1 MRKFFAAAAAVLA
14 ALFLLPVLLV
24 RGEPLVGVGM
34 SEIPE
39 GAEKVGGRVSFE
51 PSTAPSVEPSV
62 EPNVTRSKSS
72 YDFSHAAYAA
82 PAATLAPVTS
92 VPNEPSGESEPDD
105 AEDET
110 PPPGA
115 VAVYSELEGIEG
127 ESEASKDVARS
138 TGQNRSAIS
147 PTQSDLSHAA
157 DAAATINIV
166 GEGEM
171 ALEDYVAGVVAAE
184 MGPSF
189 PTEARRAQAVA
200 ARSLALYRVNHP
212 KHGDA
217 AVCLDA
223 GCCMAWKTPDEG
235 ALDAAQSTEGV
246 VATYDGEP
254 IMAAFFSGSDGAT
267 LSAAEVWGGGVPYL
281 VSVESPWETGDRTR
295 GHGVGMSQ
303 YGAAGMADGGADY
316 DEILR
321 HYYTGIEVG

>member
-1 MRKFFAAAAAVLA
+1 MRKFFAAAIAVLA

-24 RGEPLVGVGM
+24 RNEPLVGVGM

-51 PSTAPSVEPSV
+51 PSPSPGVSVEPS
-62 EPNVTRSKSS
+62 
-72 YDFSHAAYAA
+72 A
-82 PAATLAPVTS
+82 
-92 VPNEPSGESEPDD
+92 EPSVKPAGAIAVLAEIDEEP
-105 AEDET
+105 ET
-110 PPPGA
+110 
-115 VAVYSELEGIEG
+115 
-127 ESEASKDVARS
+127 ESEAGEDVA
-138 TGQNRSAIS
+138 T
-147 PTQSDLSHAA
+147 
-157 DAAATINIV
+157 TICVV

-223 GCCMAWKTPDEG
+223 SCCMAWKTPDEG
-235 ALDAAQSTEGV
+235 ALDAAKSTEGV

-281 VSVESPWETGDRTR
+281 VSVSSPWEGGGSIR

-303 YGAAGMADGGADY
+303 YGAAGMADDGADY

-321 HYYTGIEVG
+321 HFYTGIEVG

>member
-1 MRKFFAAAAAVLA
+1 MRKFFAAAIAVLA

-24 RGEPLVGVGM
+24 RNEPLVGVGM

-39 GAEKVGGRVSFE
+39 GAEKVGGRASFE
-51 PSTAPSVEPSV
+51 PSPSPSVSVEPSH
-62 EPNVTRSKSS
+62 TK
-72 YDFSHAAYAA
+72 
-82 PAATLAPVTS
+82 ATLAPVTS
-92 VPNEPSGESEPDD
+92 VPNEPPVGTDEPDD
-105 AEDET
+105 SEPEDET

-115 VAVYSELEGIEG
+115 VAVSAELDGIDE
-127 ESEASKDVARS
+127 ENEAGKNV
-138 TGQNRSAIS
+138 
-147 PTQSDLSHAA
+147 
-157 DAAATINIV
+157 AATIRVV

-223 GCCMAWKTPDEG
+223 SCCMAWKTPDEG
-235 ALDAAQSTEGV
+235 ALDAAKSTEGV

-281 VSVESPWETGDRTR
+281 VSVSSPWETSGSIR

-303 YGAAGMADGGADY
+303 YGAAGMADDGADY

>member
-1 MRKFFAAAAAVLA
+1 MRKFFAAAAAVIA

-24 RGEPLVGVGM
+24 RNEPLVGVGM

-51 PSTAPSVEPSV
+51 PSTAPSIEPSS
-62 EPNVTRSKSS
+62 EP
-72 YDFSHAAYAA
+72 SHTK
-82 PAATLAPVTS
+82 ATLAPATS
-92 VPNEPSGESEPDD
+92 VPTEPPVGTDEPDD
-105 AEDET
+105 SEPEDDEPPT

-115 VAVYSELEGIEG
+115 VAVSAELNGIEG

-157 DAAATINIV
+157 DAATTINVV

-212 KHGDA
+212 KHGGS

-223 GCCMAWKTPDEG
+223 SCCMAWKTPDEG

>member
-1 MRKFFAAAAAVLA
+1 MRKFFAAAIVVLA

-24 RGEPLVGVGM
+24 RNEPLVGVGM

-51 PSTAPSVEPSV
+51 PSPSPEPSH
-62 EPNVTRSKSS
+62 TK
-72 YDFSHAAYAA
+72 
-82 PAATLAPVTS
+82 ATLAPVTS
-92 VPNEPSGESEPDD
+92 APNEPPVGTDEPDD
-105 AEDET
+105 SEPEDDEPPT

-115 VAVYSELEGIEG
+115 VAVSAELNGIEG
-127 ESEASKDVARS
+127 ESEAN
-138 TGQNRSAIS
+138 TTAIRV
-147 PTQSDLSHAA
+147 
-157 DAAATINIV
+157 V

-212 KHGDA
+212 KHGGS

-223 GCCMAWKTPDEG
+223 SCCMAWKTPDEG
-235 ALDAAQSTEGV
+235 AIDAAQSTEGV

-281 VSVESPWETGDRTR
+281 VSVESPWETAGSIR

-303 YGAAGMADGGADY
+303 YGAAGMADDGADY

>member
-1 MRKFFAAAAAVLA
+1 MRKFFAAAIAVLA

-51 PSTAPSVEPSV
+51 PSTAPSIEPSS
-62 EPNVTRSKSS
+62 EP
-72 YDFSHAAYAA
+72 SHTK
-82 PAATLAPVTS
+82 ATLAPATS
-92 VPNEPSGESEPDD
+92 VPNEPPVGTDEPDD
-105 AEDET
+105 SEPEDDGPPT

-115 VAVYSELEGIEG
+115 VAVSAELNGIEG
-127 ESEASKDVARS
+127 ESEAS
-138 TGQNRSAIS
+138 T
-147 PTQSDLSHAA
+147 T
-157 DAAATINIV
+157 TICVV

-212 KHGDA
+212 KHGGS

-223 GCCMAWKTPDEG
+223 SCCMAWKTPDEG
-235 ALDAAQSTEGV
+235 AFDAAQSTEGV

>member
-1 MRKFFAAAAAVLA
+1 MRKFFAAAIVVLA

-24 RGEPLVGVGM
+24 RNEPLVGVGAA
-34 SEIPE
+34 EIPE
-39 GAEKVGGRVSFE
+39 GAEKVGGRASFE
-51 PSTAPSVEPSV
+51 A
-62 EPNVTRSKSS
+62 NRSKPQS
-72 YDFSHAAYAA
+72 DFSHAADAA
-82 PAATLAPVTS
+82 ANVASGADAAAGASPSAEPSHTKATLAPVTS
-92 VPNEPSGESEPDD
+92 VPNEPPVGTDEPDD
-105 AEDET
+105 SEQEDDESPT

-115 VAVYSELEGIEG
+115 VAVSAELEGIGDAESKAG
-127 ESEASKDVARS
+127 ED
-138 TGQNRSAIS
+138 I
-147 PTQSDLSHAA
+147 
-157 DAAATINIV
+157 AATICVV

-212 KHGDA
+212 KHGGS

-223 GCCMAWKTPDEG
+223 SCCMAWKTPDEG

-281 VSVESPWETGDRTR
+281 VSVASPWEGGGSIR

-303 YGAAGMADGGADY
+303 YGAAGMADDGAGY

>member
-1 MRKFFAAAAAVLA
+1 MRKFFAAAAAVIA

-51 PSTAPSVEPSV
+51 PSTAPSIEPSS
-62 EPNVTRSKSS
+62 EP
-72 YDFSHAAYAA
+72 SHTK
-82 PAATLAPVTS
+82 ATLAPATS
-92 VPNEPSGESEPDD
+92 VPNEPPVGTDEPDD
-105 AEDET
+105 SEPEDDEPPT

-115 VAVYSELEGIEG
+115 VAVSAELNGIEG
-127 ESEASKDVARS
+127 ESEASTTRS
-138 TGQNRSAIS
+138 KS
-147 PTQSDLSHAA
+147 QSDLSHAA
-157 DAAATINIV
+157 DAATTINVV

-212 KHGDA
+212 KHGGS

-223 GCCMAWKTPDEG
+223 SCCMAWKTPDEG

>member
-1 MRKFFAAAAAVLA
+1 MIAEVQEMRKFFAAAIAVLA

-24 RGEPLVGVGM
+24 RNEPLVGRAEA
-34 SEIPE
+34 EIPQ
-39 GAEKVGGRVSFE
+39 GAEKVGGRASFE
-51 PSTAPSVEPSV
+51 PSSSPSVSVEPSA
-62 EPNVTRSKSS
+62 EP
-72 YDFSHAAYAA
+72 SHTKT
-82 PAATLAPVTS
+82 TLAPVTS
-92 VPNEPSGESEPDD
+92 VPNEPSGGTDEPDD
-105 AEDET
+105 AEEET

-115 VAVYSELEGIEG
+115 VAVYAALDEEPSATTIR
-127 ESEASKDVARS
+127 VA
-138 TGQNRSAIS
+138 
-147 PTQSDLSHAA
+147 
-157 DAAATINIV
+157 

-200 ARSLALYRVNHP
+200 ARSLALYRVRHP

-217 AVCLDA
+217 AVCLSA
-223 GCCMAWKTPDEG
+223 GCCMAWKDPDDG
-235 ALDAAQSTEGV
+235 ALDAAKSTEGV
-246 VATYDGEP
+246 IATYDGEP

-281 VSVESPWETGDRTR
+281 VSVASPWEGGDSMR